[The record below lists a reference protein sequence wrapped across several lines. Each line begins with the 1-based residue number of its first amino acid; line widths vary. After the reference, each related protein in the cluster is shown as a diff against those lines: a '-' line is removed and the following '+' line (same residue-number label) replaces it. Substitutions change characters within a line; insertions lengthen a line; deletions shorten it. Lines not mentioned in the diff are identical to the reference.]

1 MRSNKRSRG
10 ATAIGSCVAAG
21 LALGLCGLPSIAQA
35 GGFEVPDLG
44 TKPLGRGSA
53 FTARADSLAAYHYNP
68 AGLSKLPGPNL
79 LIGANVVNLNTEFVR
94 RGSGNNVVPPNN
106 DGTDVPDPAVDP
118 NTGEPFGAARNGKR
132 FGPAPMVVFSW
143 GDVGIKGLAL
153 AIGLV
158 PASGF
163 GGHAWESRGAQRY
176 TIREGSFTFLSVG
189 GGVSYR
195 VNRYFSIGANFLSGM
210 FLAQFDTAS
219 RRGAVGNAMNEEFVT
234 DNNVRVNVKDLF
246 VPSANFGVLSQPLDW
261 LELGLAVRLPYTTK
275 ASGTMDYQ
283 GSESTP
289 DAQLTSASLVEIQQQ
304 FPTVLRSGIRYI
316 HRRFDIEA
324 DFVWENWNSV
334 DEIKAKFSN
343 PDADFSPQDVQPSSG
358 FDDPSLLYLD
368 ALGDGTLYSPVIA
381 TNVPLNFR
389 DTYSA
394 RLGSDIEAWPE
405 HLTVRLGGWFQSSAY
420 PKNRST
426 FSVRFPF
433 DTQYAVTAGLTWHIG
448 KVVDIS
454 AAYSHVFQPEVVVS
468 DGILQA
474 NAFRDPETT
483 VKLGNIVNNGRYRT
497 NMNMF
502 GLAVEAHFDP
512 LLQRRKQ
519 RNAPPEST
527 P

>member
-1 MRSNKRSRG
+1 M
-10 ATAIGSCVAAG
+10 IGRCVAGALT
-21 LALGLCGLPSIAQA
+21 LASWSLPSLASA

-44 TKPLGRGSA
+44 TIPLGRGSA

-79 LIGANVVNLNTEFVR
+79 LISANVVNLNTEFVR
-94 RGSGNNVVPPNN
+94 QGSGDMVVPPNN
-106 DGTDVPDPAVDP
+106 DGMAVPDPAVDP
-118 NTGEPFGAARNGKR
+118 NTGDPFGSARNGRR

-163 GGHAWESRGAQRY
+163 GGHSWESQGAQRY
-176 TIREGSFTFLSVG
+176 TIRKGSFTFLSVG

-210 FLAQFDTAS
+210 FVAEFDTAS
-219 RRGAVGNAMNEEFVT
+219 RQGSTGNLMNEEHAT
-234 DNNVRVNVKDLF
+234 DNNVRINVKDLF
-246 VPSANFGVLSQPLDW
+246 VPSANFGVLSQPLEW
-261 LELGLAVRLPYTTK
+261 LELGLAARLPYTTK

-283 GSESTP
+283 GSEATP
-289 DAQLTSASLVEIQQQ
+289 DARLTSAALVEIQQQ
-304 FPTVLRSGIRYI
+304 FPTVLRSGLRFI

-324 DFVWENWNSV
+324 DFVWENWEAV

-343 PDADFSPQDVQPSSG
+343 PDADFSPQDVLPTSR
-358 FDDPSLLYLD
+358 FDDPSLLYVD
-368 ALGDGTLYSPVIA
+368 ALDNGIVISPVVA
-381 TNVPLNFR
+381 SNVPLNFR

-433 DTQYAVTAGLTWHIG
+433 DTQYAVTAGLTWHIR
-448 KVVDIS
+448 KIIDIS
-454 AAYSHVFQPEVVVS
+454 AGYSHIFQPEVVVT

-474 NAFRDPETT
+474 NAFRDPETI
-483 VKLGNIVNNGRYRT
+483 VKLGNVVNNGRYRT

-519 RNAPPEST
+519 RNNPPEPS